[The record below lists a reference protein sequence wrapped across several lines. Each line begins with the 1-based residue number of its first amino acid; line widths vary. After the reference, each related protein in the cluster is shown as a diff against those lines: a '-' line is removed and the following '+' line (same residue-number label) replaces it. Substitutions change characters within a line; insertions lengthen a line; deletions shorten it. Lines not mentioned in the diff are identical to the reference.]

1 MNNFLLKKIL
11 YCLVLL
17 LLTCII
23 TLSLSIPD
31 HIKWELTGL
40 YFTIGIITIALF
52 YILQKNN
59 LSGSIINLT
68 TKRNK
73 ILLNTLSP
81 ISIILSIY
89 LIPIQYFPLSAI
101 LILLSII
108 ASILMQKILVINQK
122 GIRYIMHWD
131 LKWSSIDC
139 YNFDKKNGILHIQQK
154 NGKHKQII
162 DISSESHL
170 TIQININ
177 KYFNKSL

>member
-68 TKRNK
+68 IKYTESYFYHSINICNSNTVFSVICHSYIIINNSLYLNAKNLGNKSKRN
-73 ILLNTLSP
+73 TL
-81 ISIILSIY
+81 
-89 LIPIQYFPLSAI
+89 
-101 LILLSII
+101 
-108 ASILMQKILVINQK
+108 
-122 GIRYIMHWD
+122 
-131 LKWSSIDC
+131 
-139 YNFDKKNGILHIQQK
+139 YNALGFKM
-154 NGKHKQII
+154 
-162 DISSESHL
+162 E
-170 TIQININ
+170 
-177 KYFNKSL
+177 

>member
-81 ISIILSIY
+81 
-89 LIPIQYFPLSAI
+89 PLSAI

>member
-23 TLSLSIPD
+23 TLSLSISD

-89 LIPIQYFPLSAI
+89 VIPVHVFSVICHSY
-101 LILLSII
+101 II
-108 ASILMQKILVINQK
+108 INNSL
-122 GIRYIMHWD
+122 Y
-131 LKWSSIDC
+131 L
-139 YNFDKKNGILHIQQK
+139 NAKNLG
-154 NGKHKQII
+154 
-162 DISSESHL
+162 
-170 TIQININ
+170 
-177 KYFNKSL
+177 NKSKRNTLYNALGFKME

>member
-81 ISIILSIY
+81 IFIILCNSNTVFSVICHSYIIINNSLY
-89 LIPIQYFPLSAI
+89 LNA
-101 LILLSII
+101 
-108 ASILMQKILVINQK
+108 
-122 GIRYIMHWD
+122 
-131 LKWSSIDC
+131 
-139 YNFDKKNGILHIQQK
+139 KNLG
-154 NGKHKQII
+154 
-162 DISSESHL
+162 
-170 TIQININ
+170 
-177 KYFNKSL
+177 NKSKRNTLYNALGFKME

>member
-89 LIPIQYFPLSAI
+89 VIPIQYFPFICHSY
-101 LILLSII
+101 II
-108 ASILMQKILVINQK
+108 INNSL
-122 GIRYIMHWD
+122 Y
-131 LKWSSIDC
+131 L
-139 YNFDKKNGILHIQQK
+139 NAKNLG
-154 NGKHKQII
+154 
-162 DISSESHL
+162 
-170 TIQININ
+170 
-177 KYFNKSL
+177 NKSKRNTLYNALGFKME

>member
-73 ILLNTLSP
+73 ILLNILSP

-89 LIPIQYFPLSAI
+89 VIPIQFFQLPTSK
-101 LILLSII
+101 
-108 ASILMQKILVINQK
+108 LMYQ
-122 GIRYIMHWD
+122 
-131 LKWSSIDC
+131 
-139 YNFDKKNGILHIQQK
+139 
-154 NGKHKQII
+154 
-162 DISSESHL
+162 
-170 TIQININ
+170 
-177 KYFNKSL
+177 

>member
-23 TLSLSIPD
+23 TLSLSISD

-89 LIPIQYFPLSAI
+89 P
-101 LILLSII
+101 
-108 ASILMQKILVINQK
+108 
-122 GIRYIMHWD
+122 
-131 LKWSSIDC
+131 
-139 YNFDKKNGILHIQQK
+139 
-154 NGKHKQII
+154 
-162 DISSESHL
+162 
-170 TIQININ
+170 
-177 KYFNKSL
+177 

>member
-23 TLSLSIPD
+23 TLSLSISD

-89 LIPIQYFPLSAI
+89 VIPRRVFTT
-101 LILLSII
+101 
-108 ASILMQKILVINQK
+108 
-122 GIRYIMHWD
+122 
-131 LKWSSIDC
+131 DC
-139 YNFDKKNGILHIQQK
+139 YS
-154 NGKHKQII
+154 
-162 DISSESHL
+162 ISCM
-170 TIQININ
+170 
-177 KYFNKSL
+177 

>member
-1 MNNFLLKKIL
+1 
-11 YCLVLL
+11 
-17 LLTCII
+17 
-23 TLSLSIPD
+23 
-31 HIKWELTGL
+31 
-40 YFTIGIITIALF
+40 
-52 YILQKNN
+52 
-59 LSGSIINLT
+59 
-68 TKRNK
+68 
-73 ILLNTLSP
+73 
-81 ISIILSIY
+81 
-89 LIPIQYFPLSAI
+89 IQYFPLSAI

>member
-23 TLSLSIPD
+23 TLSLSISD

-89 LIPIQYFPLSAI
+89 VIPIQYFPLSAI
-101 LILLSII
+101 LIFLSII

-177 KYFNKSL
+177 KYLNKSS

>member
-89 LIPIQYFPLSAI
+89 VIPIQYFPLSAI
-101 LILLSII
+101 LIHERRSYII
-108 ASILMQKILVINQK
+108 INNSL
-122 GIRYIMHWD
+122 Y
-131 LKWSSIDC
+131 L
-139 YNFDKKNGILHIQQK
+139 NAKNLG
-154 NGKHKQII
+154 
-162 DISSESHL
+162 
-170 TIQININ
+170 
-177 KYFNKSL
+177 NKSKRNTLYNALGFKME

>member
-89 LIPIQYFPLSAI
+89 VIPYLCFIN
-101 LILLSII
+101 SINI
-108 ASILMQKILVINQK
+108 FLF
-122 GIRYIMHWD
+122 RE
-131 LKWSSIDC
+131 
-139 YNFDKKNGILHIQQK
+139 KKNVSPFSWQVLQYLPAFLFQVR
-154 NGKHKQII
+154 
-162 DISSESHL
+162 
-170 TIQININ
+170 
-177 KYFNKSL
+177 FNKCFP